1 VSGDGVAL
9 RCQLPDDDF
18 EAAWA
23 SIRLPDSVRERLL
36 GQALLSLTVRQKL
49 PFETAPL
56 HGLLL
61 LVGEPGTGKTT
72 LARGLAHQVAR
83 RLKPTKT
90 TFIQVDPHALAG
102 AALSSSQKAVT
113 KLFEQT
119 LPEAAL
125 KGAAVILLDELET
138 LAPAR
143 HKLSLEANPIDVHR
157 ATDAVLTGM
166 DTLTRKHK
174 NVLLIGTSN
183 FPKALDPAVIS
194 RADLVED
201 IGLPDEEA
209 RRDIILDTV
218 RGIAKVWPGVS
229 RLEDDAGKLA
239 KAAAGLDGRAIRKGI
254 FAGAAADVETA
265 QHLDRL
271 TKAQIEAAFRRA
283 LEAKQKAAGA

>member
-1 VSGDGVAL
+1 MSSDGVAF

-23 SIRLPDSVRERLL
+23 SIRSPAGVKERLL

-83 RLKPTKT
+83 RLLPTKAS
-90 TFIQVDPHALAG
+90 FIQVDPHALAG

-125 KGAAVILLDELET
+125 GGAAMILLDELET

-143 HKLSLEANPIDVHR
+143 HKLSFEANPIDVHR
-157 ATDAVLTGM
+157 ATDAVLTGLDM
-166 DTLTRKHK
+166 LTRKHK
-174 NVLLIGTSN
+174 NVLIIGTSN

-209 RRDIILDTV
+209 RRDIIIDTL
-218 RGIAKVWPGVS
+218 RGISKVWTGVS
-229 RLEDDAGKLA
+229 RLEDAADKLA

-254 FAGAAADVETA
+254 LAGAAANVETA
-265 QHLDRL
+265 QHLERL
-271 TKAQIEAAFRRA
+271 TAAQIEAAFRRA
-283 LEAKQKAAGA
+283 VEARKATGA